1 MRTCAEVLVNSP
13 THQITKK
20 SMNFVSKTSHV
31 CFAYVILA
39 FNELILM
46 S

>member
-1 MRTCAEVLVNSP
+1 MKTYAEVLINSP
-13 THQITKK
+13 AHQITKK

-31 CFAYVILA
+31 CFAYVILG
-39 FNELILM
+39 FNQLILM